1 MAFINTI
8 SASHATGAVHDMYL
22 RQENH
27 WGYVPNYATVFSHRP
42 EVMGRWG
49 KLLAEIRRPVDDCR
63 FELVTFAVARLLKHS
78 ACSLVHGAKLAEM
91 LGTETVVAIADGRET
106 EVLSDKNVAIVRFAR
121 DIARDASSITSE
133 QVDILRSV
141 FGLSEAEIFD
151 IAAIASA
158 RCFFTK
164 VLDAL
169 GTELDPGI
177 TQLNTEL
184 SQHLLGPVASSS
196 LRRTSSISRRSL

>member
-8 SASHATGAVHDMYL
+8 SASHATGAVHDMYQ
-22 RQENH
+22 RQQDH

-49 KLLAEIRRPVDDCR
+49 RLLAEVRRPVDDCR
-63 FELVTFAVARLLKHS
+63 FELVTFAVAMLLKHT
-78 ACSLVHGAKLAEM
+78 ACSLAHGAKLAEI
-91 LGTETVVAIADGRET
+91 LGTETVVAIADGREA
-106 EVLSDKNVAIVRFAR
+106 EVLSDENVAIVRFAR
-121 DIARDASSITSE
+121 DIARDASSITSR
-133 QVDILRSV
+133 QVDVLRSV
-141 FGLSEAEIFD
+141 FGLTEAEIFD

-169 GTELDPGI
+169 GTELDPGL
-177 TQLNTEL
+177 TQLNSEL
-184 SQHLLGPVASSS
+184 SQHLLGSPAPAS
-196 LRRTSSISRRSL
+196 LLRTSSMSRRNL